1 MRAIIMKKL
10 YIVLFMLVITGCTTT
25 GHFKVPEGSN
35 LYIYKR
41 PQPVT
46 ISPSG
51 EVTTKPF
58 FWTAAG
64 MPPGGGVPY
73 RLEKNGETLK
83 EGRLRAKFRPVS
95 IFWPPFALIYWP
107 MGLNPDITYDL
118 VNDKQ
123 E

>member
-1 MRAIIMKKL
+1 MKKL
-10 YIVLFMLVITGCTTT
+10 SMVLMLLMMVGCTTT

-41 PQPVT
+41 PEP
-46 ISPSG
+46 
-51 EVTTKPF
+51 VTTKPY

-83 EGRLRAKFRPVS
+83 EGKLRAKFRVVS

-107 MGLNPDITYDL
+107 MGLNPNITYDL
-118 VNDKQ
+118 INDTQ

>member
-1 MRAIIMKKL
+1 MKRIAIL
-10 YIVLFMLVITGCTTT
+10 LMLLMVSACTTT
-25 GHFKVPEGSN
+25 GHFKVPEGSQ

-41 PQPVT
+41 PQPVD
-46 ISPSG
+46 IKANG
-51 EVTTKPF
+51 EVTTKPY

-64 MPPGGGVPY
+64 IPPGGGVPY
-73 RLEKNGETLK
+73 RLEKNGETIK
-83 EGRLRAKFRPVS
+83 EGKLRAKFRVVS

-118 VNDKQ
+118 VNDTQ

>member
-1 MRAIIMKKL
+1 MKKL
-10 YIVLFMLVITGCTTT
+10 FIPLILLLVAGCTTT

-41 PQPVT
+41 PQPVE
-46 ISPSG
+46 IKQDG
-51 EVTTKPF
+51 EVTTTPF

-64 MPPGGGVPY
+64 VPPGGGIPY
-73 RLEKNGETLK
+73 RVEKNGETLK
-83 EGRLRAKFRPVS
+83 EGKLRAKFRVVS

-118 VNDKQ
+118 VNDTQ

>member
-1 MRAIIMKKL
+1 MKLLKVVPLIAVFFIIGCSTHGTFKIPKDTQL
-10 YIVLFMLVITGCTTT
+10 EVYERPVNVGPDGLV
-25 GHFKVPEGSN
+25 E
-35 LYIYKR
+35 
-41 PQPVT
+41 
-46 ISPSG
+46 
-51 EVTTKPF
+51 TKPF

-64 MPPGGGVPY
+64 IPPGGGVKY
-73 RLEKNGETLK
+73 RLLKNGK
-83 EGRLRAKFRPVS
+83 VQKQGKLRAKFRVVS

>member
-1 MRAIIMKKL
+1 MIKKIFL
-10 YIVLFMLVITGCTTT
+10 ALVLLTMISGCSTT
-25 GHFKVPEGSN
+25 GTFKVPPGAD

-41 PQPVT
+41 PQPVD
-46 ISPSG
+46 IQPDG
-51 EVTTKPF
+51 KVTTQPY

-64 MPPGGGVPY
+64 IPPDGGIPY
-73 RLEKNGETLK
+73 RLEKDGKTIK
-83 EGRLRAKFRPVS
+83 EGHLRAKFRTVS

-123 E
+123 Q

>member
-1 MRAIIMKKL
+1 MKKL
-10 YIVLFMLVITGCTTT
+10 YLVLIALLVSACTTT
-25 GHFKVPEGSN
+25 GNFKVPEGSQ
-35 LYIYKR
+35 LYIYER
-41 PQPVT
+41 PQAVN
-46 ISPSG
+46 IESDG
-51 EVTTKPF
+51 KVTTAPF

-73 RLEKNGETLK
+73 RLEKNGETIK

-118 VNDKQ
+118 INDIQ